1 MTQLQE
7 GLFLGVMSGT
17 SLDGLDAV
25 LIRVLHGRPQ
35 RLGFWG
41 RAMPAH
47 LREIFLQLH
56 DPHCP
61 SALLKAQEASL
72 AFATEVSQLVATVQ
86 KDRSAQG
93 RIQAIG
99 VHGQTLL
106 HRPELGVS
114 LQLNAP
120 AFIAEQTGL
129 VVVSDFRSADLAA
142 QGQGAPLV
150 PIFHK
155 AMTENEKANTIA
167 VLNLGGIANL
177 SLIHRDSAGKLRG
190 LRGFDTGPANM
201 LMDFWAFEN
210 GRGRFDEHGA
220 FAKTGQANPAF
231 VDRLMQHS
239 FFKKAPPKST
249 GRDDFNGAWLEQ
261 ELRALGMPLSAADV
275 QASLLEVS
283 CLSIAKAL
291 PQATEKLFVCGG
303 GAKNP
308 VFMQGLRRALGEQG
322 HSDCQIQTTEQLGW
336 AVDEV
341 EAAAF
346 AWLAFLR
353 LNNIP
358 GNCPEVTG
366 ANGPRCLGS
375 VTDPFRSV

>member
-1 MTQLQE
+1 
-7 GLFLGVMSGT
+7 
-17 SLDGLDAV
+17 
-25 LIRVLHGRPQ
+25 
-35 RLGFWG
+35 
-41 RAMPAH
+41 MPTR
-47 LREIFLQLH
+47 LRETFLQLH
-56 DPHCP
+56 DPHCQ

-72 AFATEVSQLVATVQ
+72 AFATEVSQLVAMVQ
-86 KDRSAQG
+86 NDRSAQG
-93 RIQAIG
+93 PIQAIG

-106 HRPELGVS
+106 HQPELGIS

-142 QGQGAPLV
+142 KGQGAPLV

-155 AMTENEKANTIA
+155 AITEDEKGKTIA

-177 SLIHRDSAGKLRG
+177 SLIDRDSTGEVSR

-210 GRGRFDEHGA
+210 GRGHFDKNGA
-220 FAKTGQANPAF
+220 FAKEGQAKLAF
-231 VDRLMQHS
+231 VDQLMRHP

-249 GRDDFNGAWLEQ
+249 GRDDFNGAWLKH
-261 ELRALGMPLSAADV
+261 ELKAFGMPLSAADV

-283 CLSIAKAL
+283 CLCIAKAL
-291 PQATEKLFVCGG
+291 PKATEKLFVCGG

-308 VFMQGLRRALGEQG
+308 EFMQGLRRALSEQG
-322 HSDCQIQTTEQLGW
+322 HKDCQIQTTEQLGW

-375 VTDPFRSV
+375 VTDPSRSV